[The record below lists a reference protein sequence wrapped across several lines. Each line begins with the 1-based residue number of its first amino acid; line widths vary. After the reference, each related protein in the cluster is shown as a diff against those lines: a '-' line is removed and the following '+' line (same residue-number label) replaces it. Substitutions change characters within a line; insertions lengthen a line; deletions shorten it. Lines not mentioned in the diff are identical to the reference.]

1 MALTLY
7 LFTFLVVD
15 MLYATF
21 YAILGNTTISGFI
34 SIVEPVCGGVQPSLH
49 EEGTAEGIDLILLII
64 FACLPFSPRLSWFC
78 LSDET
83 NDLKINQCRLSA
95 PVA

>member
-1 MALTLY
+1 
-7 LFTFLVVD
+7 
-15 MLYATF
+15 ML
-21 YAILGNTTISGFI
+21 LGNTTISGFN

-49 EEGTAEGIDLILLII
+49 EEGTKALTSSSSSSLL
-64 FACLPFSPRLSWFC
+64 ACPFRLARLSWFC
-78 LSDET
+78 LLSDET